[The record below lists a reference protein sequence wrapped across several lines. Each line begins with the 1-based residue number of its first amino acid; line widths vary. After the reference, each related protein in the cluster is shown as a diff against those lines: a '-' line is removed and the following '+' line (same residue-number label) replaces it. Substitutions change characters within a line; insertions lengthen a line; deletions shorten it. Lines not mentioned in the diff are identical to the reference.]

1 MTFDFLTEYKKLQL
15 KVPRLSAYIL
25 SSENSDYCFNVEN
38 AKNCYLIAN
47 AVDNENCM
55 YGRDFY
61 GSLDCIDCDHIYKCS
76 LCYQCLNC
84 DNCYN
89 CNYLQDSLN
98 CNDCSYGY
106 FLKGCRNCFGCVGL
120 KQKKFHIFNERNTE
134 EEYAKKIKE
143 LNADEI
149 KEKFN
154 ELKKQ
159 IPRLGI
165 LQEDSENFTGNAIY
179 HSKNIVESFDIKD
192 CQDSGYLLEC
202 KKVDDSWDI
211 TILEESELCY
221 QLSSCRMLKN
231 SNCCYFCAR
240 CSDIEYCE
248 NLIECQNCFGC
259 ISLHRK
265 QYHILNKPYSKEDYF
280 KKISEIKNQLLDKGL
295 YGKMLIPSVF
305 PLEDT
310 VAMMPTL

>member
-15 KVPRLSAYIL
+15 QEPRLSAYIL
-25 SSENSDYCFNVEN
+25 NSENSDYCYNVEN
-38 AKNCYLIAN
+38 AKNCYLLAN

-61 GSLDCIDCDHIYKCS
+61 QCEDCMDCDHVKKCS

-84 DNCYN
+84 ENCYN
-89 CNYLQDSLN
+89 CDYLQDSLN
-98 CNDCSYGY
+98 CSDCSYGY
-106 FLKGCRNCFGCVGL
+106 FLKGCRNCIGCVGL
-120 KQKKFHIFNERNTE
+120 KQKQFHIFNERYSE
-134 EEYAKKIKE
+134 DEYKRKIKE
-143 LNADEI
+143 LKTEEI
-149 KEKFN
+149 IERFN
-154 ELKKQ
+154 ELKKTE
-159 IPRLGI
+159 PRLGV
-165 LQEDSENFTGNAIY
+165 LQIDSENFTGNAVY
-179 HSKNIVESFDIKD
+179 HSKNIVESFDIND
-192 CQDSGYLLEC
+192 CQDGGYLLEC

-240 CSDIEYCE
+240 CSDIEYSE

-265 QYHILNKPYSKEDYF
+265 QYHILNKPYNKEDYF
-280 KKISEIKNQLLDKGL
+280 KRVAEIKNQLREKGL
-295 YGKMLIPSVF
+295 YGKMLIPPVF

-310 VAMMPTL
+310 VALMPTL